1 MDRDTNVFAK
11 MVKKLIVLG
20 ILFVSIFS
28 MVGCS
33 SLNTAQ
39 RREKS
44 ARTGEDVTL
53 YAACD
58 SGADTVTAKFMRD
71 FAKRVEEKSGGK
83 IKVET
88 YSDSQVGGDSEIFE
102 ACQGGN
108 IGFVFQATSPQV
120 SFIPEAAI
128 LDAPMAFDN
137 IDIAREV
144 LDGKLFDELK
154 KCYKKKDVELLGIAD
169 QGFRETTSNKKIEK
183 IGDFKGLKIRT
194 MENPYH
200 IKFWKSIGA
209 NPTPMSYSEVYIGLQ
224 QGTIDAQE
232 NPLEAIIV
240 PRFYEQQDY
249 LINTNHFIHPVT
261 CIASSKVMN
270 SLTESEI
277 KIIYESAKESKKWAR
292 KTTDEQ
298 LDDRLNVVKES
309 GTKIIN
315 LDDKTIA
322 DMKNASE
329 SVWDDIENDIGSNFI
344 DILKSEIEKAKEK

>member
-1 MDRDTNVFAK
+1 MDMKKKLFAK
-11 MVKKLIVLG
+11 MVKKVVFLG
-20 ILFVSIFS
+20 VLFVSIFS

-33 SLNTAQ
+33 SLDTAQ

-44 ARTGEDVTL
+44 ARTGENVTL

-58 SGADTVTAKFMRD
+58 SGEDTVTAKFMRD

-83 IKVET
+83 INVET

-108 IGFVFQATSPQV
+108 ISFVFQATSPQV
-120 SFIPEAAI
+120 SFIPEAAV

-137 IDIAREV
+137 IEIARKV
-144 LDGKLFDELK
+144 LDGELFEKLK
-154 KCYKKKDVELLGIAD
+154 KYYSEKGVELLGIAD
-169 QGFRETTSNKKIEK
+169 QGFRETTSNKRIEK
-183 IGDFKGLKIRT
+183 LSDFKGLKIRT

-200 IKFWKSIGA
+200 IKFWKALGA

-249 LINTNHFIHPVT
+249 LVNTNHFIHPVT
-261 CIASSKVMN
+261 CIASSKVMD
-270 SLTESEI
+270 SLTEEER
-277 KIIYESAKESKKWAR
+277 KIVYEAAEESKIWAR
-292 KTTDEQ
+292 NTTDNQ
-298 LDDRLNVVKES
+298 LDDRIKVIVDS
-309 GTKIIN
+309 GTEIIN
-315 LDDKTIA
+315 LDKKTLEE
-322 DMKNASE
+322 MKRASE
-329 SVWDDIENDIGSNFI
+329 SVWDDIEKDIGSDLI
-344 DILKSEIEKAKEK
+344 DTLRAEIEKYN

>member
-1 MDRDTNVFAK
+1 MDMKKKLFTK
-11 MVKKLIVLG
+11 MVKKVVFLG
-20 ILFVSIFS
+20 VLFVSIFS

-33 SLNTAQ
+33 SLDTAQ

-44 ARTGEDVTL
+44 ARTGENVTL

-83 IKVET
+83 INVET

-108 IGFVFQATSPQV
+108 ISFVFQATSPQV
-120 SFIPEAAI
+120 SFIPEAAV

-137 IDIAREV
+137 IEIARKV
-144 LDGKLFDELK
+144 LDGELFEKLK
-154 KCYKKKDVELLGIAD
+154 KYYSEKGVELLGIAD
-169 QGFRETTSNKKIEK
+169 QGFRETTSNKRIEK
-183 IGDFKGLKIRT
+183 LSDFKGLKIRT

-200 IKFWKSIGA
+200 IKFWKALGA

-249 LINTNHFIHPVT
+249 LVNTNHFIHPVT
-261 CIASSKVMN
+261 CIASSKVMD
-270 SLTESEI
+270 SLTEDER
-277 KIIYESAKESKKWAR
+277 KIVYEAAEESKIWAR
-292 KTTDEQ
+292 NTTDNQ
-298 LDDRLNVVKES
+298 LDDRIKVIVDS
-309 GTKIIN
+309 GTEIIN
-315 LDDKTIA
+315 LDKKTLEE
-322 DMKNASE
+322 MKRASE
-329 SVWDDIENDIGSNFI
+329 SVWTDIENNLGSDLI
-344 DILKSEIEKAKEK
+344 DTLRAEIEKYN

>member
-1 MDRDTNVFAK
+1 MDMKKKLFAK
-11 MVKKLIVLG
+11 MVKKVVFLG
-20 ILFVSIFS
+20 VLFVSIFS

-33 SLNTAQ
+33 SLDTAQ

-44 ARTGEDVTL
+44 AITGENVTL

-83 IKVET
+83 INVET

-108 IGFVFQATSPQV
+108 ISFVFQATSPQV
-120 SFIPEAAI
+120 SFIPEAAV
-128 LDAPMAFDN
+128 LDVPMAFDN
-137 IDIAREV
+137 IEIARKV
-144 LDGKLFDELK
+144 LDGELFEKLK
-154 KCYKKKDVELLGIAD
+154 KYYSEKDVELLGIAD
-169 QGFRETTSNKKIEK
+169 QGFRETTSNKRIEK
-183 IGDFKGLKIRT
+183 LSDFKGLKIRT

-200 IKFWKSIGA
+200 IKFWKSLGA

-249 LINTNHFIHPVT
+249 LVNTNHFIHPVT
-261 CIASSKVMN
+261 CIASSKVMD
-270 SLTESEI
+270 SLTEEER
-277 KIIYESAKESKKWAR
+277 KIVYEAAEESKIWAR
-292 KTTDEQ
+292 NTTDKQ
-298 LDDRLNVVKES
+298 LDDRLEVIKES

-315 LDDKTIA
+315 LDKKTID

-329 SVWDDIENDIGSNFI
+329 PVWDDIEKDIGSDLI
-344 DILKSEIEKAKEK
+344 DTLRAEIEKYN

>member
-1 MDRDTNVFAK
+1 MDMKKKLFAK
-11 MVKKLIVLG
+11 MVKKVVFLG
-20 ILFVSIFS
+20 VLFVSILS

-33 SLNTAQ
+33 SLDTAQ

-44 ARTGEDVTL
+44 ARTGENVTL

-83 IKVET
+83 INVET

-108 IGFVFQATSPQV
+108 ISFVFQATSPQV
-120 SFIPEAAI
+120 SFIPEAAV

-137 IDIAREV
+137 IEIARKV
-144 LDGKLFDELK
+144 LDGELFEKLK
-154 KCYKKKDVELLGIAD
+154 KYYSEKGVELLGIAD
-169 QGFRETTSNKKIEK
+169 QGFRETTSNKRIEK
-183 IGDFKGLKIRT
+183 LSDFKGLKIRT

-200 IKFWKSIGA
+200 IKFWKALGA

-249 LINTNHFIHPVT
+249 LVNTNHFIHPVT
-261 CIASSKVMN
+261 CIASSKVMD
-270 SLTESEI
+270 SLTEEER
-277 KIIYESAKESKKWAR
+277 KIVYEAAEESKIWAR
-292 KTTDEQ
+292 NTTDNQ
-298 LDDRLNVVKES
+298 LDDRIKVIVDS
-309 GTKIIN
+309 GTEIIN
-315 LDDKTIA
+315 LDKKTLEE
-322 DMKNASE
+322 MKRASE
-329 SVWDDIENDIGSNFI
+329 SVWTDIENNLGSDLI
-344 DILKSEIEKAKEK
+344 DTLRAEIEKYN

>member
-1 MDRDTNVFAK
+1 MNRKTNLFAK
-11 MVKKLIVLG
+11 MVKKVVFLG
-20 ILFVSIFS
+20 VLFVSIFS

-33 SLNTAQ
+33 SLDTAQ

-44 ARTGEDVTL
+44 ARTGENITL

-71 FAKRVEEKSGGK
+71 FAKRVEEKSNGK

-108 IGFVFQATSPQV
+108 ISFVFQATSPQV
-120 SFIPEAAI
+120 SFIPEAAV

-137 IDIAREV
+137 IEIARKV
-144 LDGKLFDELK
+144 LDGELFEKLK
-154 KCYKKKDVELLGIAD
+154 KYYSEKGVELLGIAD
-169 QGFRETTSNKKIEK
+169 QGFRETTSNKRIEK
-183 IGDFKGLKIRT
+183 LSDFKGLKIRT

-200 IKFWKSIGA
+200 IKFWKALGA
-209 NPTPMSYSEVYIGLQ
+209 NPTPMSYSEVYIGIQ

-249 LINTNHFIHPVT
+249 LVNTNHFIHPVT
-261 CIASSKVMN
+261 CIASSKVMD
-270 SLTESEI
+270 SLTEEEK
-277 KIIYESAKESKKWAR
+277 KIVYEAAEESKIWAR
-292 KTTDEQ
+292 NTTDNQ
-298 LDDRLNVVKES
+298 LDDRLEVIKES
-309 GTKIIN
+309 GTEIIN
-315 LDDKTIA
+315 LDKKTVD
-322 DMKNASE
+322 DMKKASE
-329 SVWDDIENDIGSNFI
+329 FVWTDIENNLGSDLI
-344 DILKSEIEKAKEK
+344 DTLRAEIEKYN

>member
-1 MDRDTNVFAK
+1 MDMKKKLFAK
-11 MVKKLIVLG
+11 MVKKVVFLG
-20 ILFVSIFS
+20 VLFVSIFS

-33 SLNTAQ
+33 SLDTAQ

-44 ARTGEDVTL
+44 ARTGENVTL

-83 IKVET
+83 INVET

-108 IGFVFQATSPQV
+108 ISFVFQATSPQV
-120 SFIPEAAI
+120 SFIPEAAV
-128 LDAPMAFDN
+128 LDVPMAFDN
-137 IDIAREV
+137 IEIARKV
-144 LDGKLFDELK
+144 LDGELFEKLK
-154 KCYKKKDVELLGIAD
+154 KYYSEKDVELLGIAD
-169 QGFRETTSNKKIEK
+169 QGFRETTSNKRIEK
-183 IGDFKGLKIRT
+183 LSDFKGLKIRT

-200 IKFWKSIGA
+200 IKFWKSLGA

-249 LINTNHFIHPVT
+249 LVNTNHFIHPVT
-261 CIASSKVMN
+261 CIASSKVMD
-270 SLTESEI
+270 SLTEEER
-277 KIIYESAKESKKWAR
+277 KIVYEAAEESKIWAR
-292 KTTDEQ
+292 NTTDNQ
-298 LDDRLNVVKES
+298 LDERLEVIKES

-315 LDDKTIA
+315 LDKKTID

-329 SVWDDIENDIGSNFI
+329 PVWDDIEKDIGSDLI
-344 DILKSEIEKAKEK
+344 DTLRAEIEKYN

>member
-1 MDRDTNVFAK
+1 MNRKTNLFAK
-11 MVKKLIVLG
+11 KFKKLISLGVLSV
-20 ILFVSIFS
+20 LTFSI
-28 MVGCS
+28 VGCS
-33 SLNTAQ
+33 SLDSAE

-44 ARTGEDVTL
+44 ARTGENVTL

-71 FAKRVEEKSGGK
+71 FAKRVEEKSNGK

-108 IGFVFQATSPQV
+108 ISFVFQATSPQV
-120 SFIPEAAI
+120 SFIPEAAV

-137 IDIAREV
+137 IEIARKV
-144 LDGKLFDELK
+144 LDGELFEKLKGYYSE
-154 KCYKKKDVELLGIAD
+154 KDLELLGIAD

-183 IGDFKGLKIRT
+183 LSDFKGLKIRT

-200 IKFWKSIGA
+200 IKFWKSLGA

-249 LINTNHFIHPVT
+249 LVNTNHFIHPVT

-270 SLTESEI
+270 SLTDEERAI
-277 KIIYESAKESKKWAR
+277 VYEAAEESKVWAR
-292 KTTDEQ
+292 NTTDKQ
-298 LDDRLNVVKES
+298 LDDRINVIEES
-309 GTKIIN
+309 GTEIIN
-315 LDDKTIA
+315 LDKKTLEA
-322 DMKNASE
+322 MKKASE
-329 SVWDDIENDIGSNFI
+329 SVWDDIENDIGSDLI
-344 DILKSEIEKAKEK
+344 DTLRDEIEKYN

>member
-1 MDRDTNVFAK
+1 MNRKTNLFAK
-11 MVKKLIVLG
+11 KFKKLISLGVLSV
-20 ILFVSIFS
+20 LAFS

-33 SLNTAQ
+33 SLDTAE

-44 ARTGEDVTL
+44 ARRSGENIIL

-71 FAKRVEEKSGGK
+71 FAKRVEEKSNGK

-108 IGFVFQATSPQV
+108 ISFVFQATSPQV
-120 SFIPEAAI
+120 SFIPEAAV

-137 IDIAREV
+137 IEIARKV
-144 LDGKLFDELK
+144 LDGELFEKLK
-154 KCYKKKDVELLGIAD
+154 KYYSEKGVELLGIAD
-169 QGFRETTSNKKIEK
+169 QGFRETTSNKRIEK
-183 IGDFKGLKIRT
+183 LSDFKGLKIRT

-200 IKFWKSIGA
+200 IKFWKALGA
-209 NPTPMSYSEVYIGLQ
+209 NPTPMSYSEVYIGIQ

-249 LINTNHFIHPVT
+249 LVNTNHFIHPVT
-261 CIASSKVMN
+261 CIASSKVMA
-270 SLTESEI
+270 SLTEE
-277 KIIYESAKESKKWAR
+277 
-292 KTTDEQ
+292 
-298 LDDRLNVVKES
+298 
-309 GTKIIN
+309 
-315 LDDKTIA
+315 
-322 DMKNASE
+322 
-329 SVWDDIENDIGSNFI
+329 
-344 DILKSEIEKAKEK
+344 EK

>member
-1 MDRDTNVFAK
+1 MDMKKKLFAK
-11 MVKKLIVLG
+11 MVKKVVFLG
-20 ILFVSIFS
+20 VLFVSILS

-33 SLNTAQ
+33 SLDTAQ

-44 ARTGEDVTL
+44 ARTGENVTL

-83 IKVET
+83 INVET

-108 IGFVFQATSPQV
+108 ISFVFQATSPQV
-120 SFIPEAAI
+120 SFIPEAAV

-137 IDIAREV
+137 IEIARKV
-144 LDGKLFDELK
+144 LDGELFEKLK
-154 KCYKKKDVELLGIAD
+154 KYYSEKGVELLGIAD
-169 QGFRETTSNKKIEK
+169 QGFRETTSNKRIEK
-183 IGDFKGLKIRT
+183 LSDFKGLKIRT

-200 IKFWKSIGA
+200 IKFWKALGA

-249 LINTNHFIHPVT
+249 LVNTNHFIHPVT
-261 CIASSKVMN
+261 CIASSKVMD
-270 SLTESEI
+270 SLTEKER
-277 KIIYESAKESKKWAR
+277 KIVYEAAEESKIWAR
-292 KTTDEQ
+292 NTTDNQ
-298 LDDRLNVVKES
+298 LDDRIKVIKYSEKALEVYKDLNKGS
-309 GTKIIN
+309 H
-315 LDDKTIA
+315 IA
-322 DMKNASE
+322 Y
-329 SVWDDIENDIGSNFI
+329 IENNLGSDLI
-344 DILKSEIEKAKEK
+344 DTLRAEIEKYN

>member
-1 MDRDTNVFAK
+1 MDMKKKLFAK
-11 MVKKLIVLG
+11 MVKKVVFLG
-20 ILFVSIFS
+20 VLFVSIFS

-33 SLNTAQ
+33 SLDTAQ

-44 ARTGEDVTL
+44 ARTGENVTL

-83 IKVET
+83 INVET

-108 IGFVFQATSPQV
+108 ISFVFQATSPQV
-120 SFIPEAAI
+120 SFIPEAAV

-137 IDIAREV
+137 IEIARKV
-144 LDGKLFDELK
+144 LDGELFEKLK
-154 KCYKKKDVELLGIAD
+154 KYYSEKGVELLGIAD
-169 QGFRETTSNKKIEK
+169 QGFRETTSNKRIEK
-183 IGDFKGLKIRT
+183 LSDFKGLKIRT

-200 IKFWKSIGA
+200 IKFWKALGA

-249 LINTNHFIHPVT
+249 LVNTNHFIHPVT
-261 CIASSKVMN
+261 CIASSKVMD
-270 SLTESEI
+270 SLTEKER
-277 KIIYESAKESKKWAR
+277 KIVYEAAEESKIWAR
-292 KTTDEQ
+292 NTTDNQ
-298 LDDRLNVVKES
+298 LDDRIKVIVDS
-309 GTKIIN
+309 GTEIIN
-315 LDDKTIA
+315 LDKKTLEE
-322 DMKNASE
+322 MKRASE
-329 SVWDDIENDIGSNFI
+329 SVWTDIENNLGSDLI
-344 DILKSEIEKAKEK
+344 DTLRAEIEKYN